1 MSEAAIS
8 AKSEIVSQIKDKLS
22 RAKSVVIVDYR
33 GLTVS
38 EVTELRNNMRAA
50 GVEYKVL
57 KNTMMSRACE
67 ELGITGVEEH
77 LSGPSAFCFGYD
89 DPVSAPKI
97 MKEFAEKVNKTEIKG
112 GIMDNAAIDNKV
124 VEKLASTPSKEVLL
138 TRLMWSTPAA
148 FVRWLSASTQSRRRW
163 RLKSPKTN
171 IKII

>member
-77 LSGPSAFCFGYD
+77 LSDMQNGEVVWD
-89 DPVSAPKI
+89 Q
-97 MKEFAEKVNKTEIKG
+97 
-112 GIMDNAAIDNKV
+112 GIFWTG
-124 VEKLASTPSKEVLL
+124 TPFYE
-138 TRLMWSTPAA
+138 WPAA
-148 FVRWLSASTQSRRRW
+148 KWQDGQLVFTDFMGLEGGEDTRMTFRIQ
-163 RLKSPKTN
+163 TN
-171 IKII
+171 EMSLYGLR

>member
-8 AKSEIVSQIKDKLS
+8 AKSEIVSQIKGKLS

-138 TRLMWSTPAA
+138 TRLMWSITGS
-148 FVRWLSASTQSRRRW
+148 VRSLAIG
-163 RLKSPKTN
+163 LNAVKEKMEA
-171 IKII
+171 

>member
-38 EVTELRNNMRAA
+38 EVSELRNNMRAA

-138 TRLMWSTPAA
+138 TRLMWSITGS
-148 FVRWLSASTQSRRRW
+148 VRSLAIG
-163 RLKSPKTN
+163 LNAVKEKMEA
-171 IKII
+171 

>member
-138 TRLMWSTPAA
+138 TRLMWPITGS
-148 FVRWLSASTQSRRRW
+148 VRSLAIG
-163 RLKSPKTN
+163 LNAVKEKMEA
-171 IKII
+171 

>member
-8 AKSEIVSQIKDKLS
+8 AKSEIVSQIKDRLS

-138 TRLMWSTPAA
+138 TRLMWSITGS
-148 FVRWLSASTQSRRRW
+148 VRSLAIG
-163 RLKSPKTN
+163 LNAVKEKMEA
-171 IKII
+171 

>member
-138 TRLMWSTPAA
+138 TRLMWSSTGS
-148 FVRWLSASTQSRRRW
+148 VRSLAIG
-163 RLKSPKTN
+163 LNAVKEKMEA
-171 IKII
+171 

>member
-8 AKSEIVSQIKDKLS
+8 AKSEIVSQIKDRLS

-97 MKEFAEKVNKTEIKG
+97 MKEFADKVNKTEIKG

-138 TRLMWSTPAA
+138 TRLMWSVTGS
-148 FVRWLSASTQSRRRW
+148 VRSLAIG
-163 RLKSPKTN
+163 LNAVKEKMEA
-171 IKII
+171 

>member
-67 ELGITGVEEH
+67 ELGITGVEKH

-138 TRLMWSTPAA
+138 TRLMWSITGS
-148 FVRWLSASTQSRRRW
+148 VRSLAIG
-163 RLKSPKTN
+163 LNAVKEKMEA
-171 IKII
+171 

>member
-97 MKEFAEKVNKTEIKG
+97 MKEFSEKVNKTEIKG
-112 GIMDNAAIDNKV
+112 GIMDNAAIDTKV

-138 TRLMWSTPAA
+138 TRLMWSITGS
-148 FVRWLSASTQSRRRW
+148 VRSHAIGLNAV
-163 RLKSPKTN
+163 KEKMEA
-171 IKII
+171 

>member
-8 AKSEIVSQIKDKLS
+8 AKSGIVSQIKDKLS

-138 TRLMWSTPAA
+138 TRLMWSITGS
-148 FVRWLSASTQSRRRW
+148 VRSLAIG
-163 RLKSPKTN
+163 LNAVKEKMEA
-171 IKII
+171 

>member
-138 TRLMWSTPAA
+138 TRLMWSITGS
-148 FVRWLSASTQSRRRW
+148 VRSLAIG
-163 RLKSPKTN
+163 LNAVKEKMEA
-171 IKII
+171 

>member
-57 KNTMMSRACE
+57 KTTMMSRACE

-97 MKEFAEKVNKTEIKG
+97 MKEFSEKVNKTEIKG

-138 TRLMWSTPAA
+138 TRLMWSITGS
-148 FVRWLSASTQSRRRW
+148 VRSLAIG
-163 RLKSPKTN
+163 LNAVKEKMEA
-171 IKII
+171 

>member
-77 LSGPSAFCFGYD
+77 LSGPRAFCFGYD

-138 TRLMWSTPAA
+138 TRLMWSITGS
-148 FVRWLSASTQSRRRW
+148 VRSLAIG
-163 RLKSPKTN
+163 LNAVKEKMEA
-171 IKII
+171 

>member
-8 AKSEIVSQIKDKLS
+8 AKSEIVSQIKDRLS

-138 TRLMWSTPAA
+138 TRLMWSITGS
-148 FVRWLSASTQSRRRW
+148 VRSLAIGLNAVRE
-163 RLKSPKTN
+163 KMEA
-171 IKII
+171 

>member
-1 MSEAAIS
+1 M
-8 AKSEIVSQIKDKLS
+8 
-22 RAKSVVIVDYR
+22 
-33 GLTVS
+33 
-38 EVTELRNNMRAA
+38 
-50 GVEYKVL
+50 L
-57 KNTMMSRACE
+57 KHNMMSRPCE

-138 TRLMWSTPAA
+138 TRLMWSITGS
-148 FVRWLSASTQSRRRW
+148 VRSLAIG
-163 RLKSPKTN
+163 LNAVKEKMEA
-171 IKII
+171 

>member
-97 MKEFAEKVNKTEIKG
+97 MKEFAGKVNKTEIKG

-138 TRLMWSTPAA
+138 TRLMWSITGS
-148 FVRWLSASTQSRRRW
+148 VRSLAIG
-163 RLKSPKTN
+163 LNAVKEKMEA
-171 IKII
+171 